1 MCLFNTK
8 KKVRLNYLRR
18 TVIRGTTQI
27 VYDLSYTPH
36 RLHQALCT
44 NVAFTEDIYWGF
56 SPFRVFSSE
65 VIEKMNISICSH
77 QCSSLCTDYNQ
88 VFVFVTA
95 FICVKLIVNIS
106 LVQMLV
112 KHFFIIFSKK
122 FSHQF
127 CPYLYDLTG
136 HSSLVIS

>member
-1 MCLFNTK
+1 MLLQKNTHVFQIIALFASTESARLTQK

-18 TVIRGTTQI
+18 TIIRGTTQLA
-27 VYDLSYTPH
+27 YDKSYTPH

-44 NVAFTEDIYWGF
+44 NVAFTEDIYSGL
-56 SPFRVFSSE
+56 SPFRAFGSE

-95 FICVKLIVNIS
+95 FVCVKLLVNIS
-106 LVQMLV
+106 LELMLV
-112 KHFFIIFSKK
+112 KHFF
-122 FSHQF
+122 
-127 CPYLYDLTG
+127 
-136 HSSLVIS
+136 